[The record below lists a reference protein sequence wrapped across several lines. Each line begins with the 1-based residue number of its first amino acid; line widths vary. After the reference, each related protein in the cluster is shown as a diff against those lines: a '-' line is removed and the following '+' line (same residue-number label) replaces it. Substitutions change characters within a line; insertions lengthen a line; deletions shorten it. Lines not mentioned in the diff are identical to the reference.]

1 MDIAATATGMSQLE
15 TVTQHASK
23 MNSLVKDQMEAT
35 GQQIM
40 HLLETSTPRPVDPSS
55 PLGQNIDIKV

>member
-1 MDIAATATGMSQLE
+1 MDIAGTATSLSQLD
-15 TVTQHASK
+15 TANQHAAK
-23 MNSLVKDQMEAT
+23 MNALVKDQMEAT

-40 HLLETSTPRPVDPSS
+40 QLLETATPRPVDPTS